1 MVESQGRFVWYEL
14 MTWDME
20 TAKTFYASVLG
31 LGTRDAAT
39 PGLTYGLFTAGNAP
53 VAGLMKLPD
62 DAGRMGLTPHWI
74 GYVGVDDVDA
84 AANRTT
90 LLGGAV
96 HVPPTEVPGI
106 SRFSVIA
113 DPQMA
118 TLALVKGFRPT
129 KARPADAKALEERAL
144 AIDEAA

>member
-62 DAGRMGLTPHWI
+62 DAG
-74 GYVGVDDVDA
+74 
-84 AANRTT
+84 
-90 LLGGAV
+90 
-96 HVPPTEVPGI
+96 
-106 SRFSVIA
+106 
-113 DPQMA
+113 
-118 TLALVKGFRPT
+118 
-129 KARPADAKALEERAL
+129 
-144 AIDEAA
+144 